1 VRKRIII
8 DCDPGIDDA
17 IAILAALGSNAFD
30 VHAITSVPGNV
41 PSSVGAANAQKI
53 VRLAGRPETTVA
65 KGADHPL
72 NGSLSP
78 DPFSH
83 GSDGLADTNLPAPE
97 TPLDPRDAAT
107 LIVEAADASAGQLTL
122 VEIGPMTNLALALEL
137 DPHLPQKLESVVA
150 IAGMFGLNEYGWRH
164 ATGDN
169 PTSEWNVFVDP
180 EAARRVIH
188 AGFNLTLL
196 GLDVATHPNNTVSD
210 RVLNRLAQ
218 SKGPAAQFLCDAI
231 EFVTSRG
238 FNRYCSLIDPLAVTF
253 AARPA
258 LFKTEVL
265 AIDVETEG
273 RLTRGQTVVERRS
286 HFRWPELAPVS
297 VVVDVDYTAAVE
309 FICDAVLACDGEA
322 VSLTQQP
329 VLRGPGGELDRR
341 G

>member
-30 VHAITSVPGNV
+30 VQAVTSVSGNV
-41 PSSVGAANAQKI
+41 PASVGAANAQKI

-72 NGSLSP
+72 HGPLP
-78 DPFSH
+78 RDPFSH
-83 GSDGLADTNLPAPE
+83 GSDGLAETNLPAPG

-107 LIVEAADASAGQLTL
+107 LIVEAAEASAGQLTL
-122 VEIGPMTNLALALEL
+122 VEIGPMTNLALALEM
-137 DPHLPQKLESVVA
+137 DAELPNKLESVVA
-150 IAGMFGLNEYGWRH
+150 IAGMFGLNDYGWRN

-196 GLDVATHPNNTVSD
+196 GLDVATHPDNTVSD
-210 RVLNRLAQ
+210 RVLSRLSQ
-218 SKGPAAQFLCDAI
+218 SQGPAARFLYQAI

-238 FNRYCSLIDPLAVTF
+238 FKTYCSLIDPLAVTF

-258 LFKTEVL
+258 LFKSEVL

-273 RLTRGQTVVERRS
+273 RLARGQTVVERRS

-297 VVVDVDYTAAVE
+297 VITEVDYPAAVE
-309 FICDAVLACDGEA
+309 FICDAVMACDAQSSAAG
-322 VSLTQQP
+322 
-329 VLRGPGGELDRR
+329 RR
-341 G
+341 SGR